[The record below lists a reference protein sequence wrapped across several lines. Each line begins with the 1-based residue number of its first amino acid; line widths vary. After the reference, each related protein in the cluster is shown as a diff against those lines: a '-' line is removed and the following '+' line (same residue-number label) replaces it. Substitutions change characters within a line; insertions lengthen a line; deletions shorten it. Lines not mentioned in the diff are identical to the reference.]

1 MRYQLKLPEFG
12 RWHTLTLKH
21 KINQITFLH
30 KMDQLGTFYRTTL
43 LLLLLSTLGRTQNPK
58 HGMGMGIILIEVSI
72 SIQRSGATWA
82 WRESKQHG
90 FCLCTSILRRR
101 KPFLLTKDQVVDCW
115 IRMNG
120 RRSHASQ
127 LLPFDGHFRAHF
139 HAHNTY
145 VSLLCP
151 FLLRSFSANYIP

>member
-1 MRYQLKLPEFG
+1 
-12 RWHTLTLKH
+12 
-21 KINQITFLH
+21 
-30 KMDQLGTFYRTTL
+30 MDQLGTFYRTTL
-43 LLLLLSTLGRTQNPK
+43 LLLLLSTLGRTQNPT

-72 SIQRSGATWA
+72 SIQRSG
-82 WRESKQHG
+82 
-90 FCLCTSILRRR
+90 
-101 KPFLLTKDQVVDCW
+101 VVDCW
-115 IRMNG
+115 FRMNG

-145 VSLLCP
+145 VSLLGP